1 MKNALPF
8 AILCLGALG
17 CADTLAGDDG
27 EQPLLTS
34 RQRIVG
40 GAVDTAHA
48 YVVGVGTRSRAFCSG
63 TVISQRT
70 VITAGHCHGGLSRVY
85 FGSSL
90 GRRAA
95 SVRIEV
101 SKRHPGYD
109 PATLENDLTLL
120 KLESDAPVQPAP
132 LLRESMDNNGWYIG
146 PDYTFVGYGVSD
158 GVAGTGF
165 GTRRVVTFPILA
177 VGPAR
182 VGGTPGTINAT
193 QFYYQVPAMNTCSG
207 DSGGPAFLVRW
218 GVERHAGVTS
228 FGDDPCTLDGVQAR
242 TDLDQIS
249 RFIQPTIDEFE
260 ADNPCR
266 ADGRCE
272 SACDAGPDVVDPD
285 CAEYHCGADGVCAQ
299 ACVQP
304 ADPDCAP
311 DDDHAPEWWPE
322 R

>member
-1 MKNALPF
+1 MKNAIPI
-8 AILCLGALG
+8 AILCLGGLG
-17 CADTLAGDDG
+17 CAVTQEGGEG

-48 YVVGVGTRSRAFCSG
+48 YVVGVGNRGRAYCSG
-63 TVISQRT
+63 TVISRRT
-70 VITAGHCHGGLSRVY
+70 VITAGHCHGQLTRVF
-85 FGSSL
+85 FGTNL
-90 GRRAA
+90 GRRSA
-95 SVRIEV
+95 SVRVET
-101 SKRHPGYD
+101 SRRHPEYD
-109 PATLENDLTLL
+109 PGTLQNDVALL

-132 LLRESMDNNGWYIG
+132 LLRESMGNNGWYIG

-165 GTRRVVTFPILA
+165 GMRRAVTFPILA
-177 VGPAR
+177 IGPAQ
-182 VGGTPGTINAT
+182 VGGTPGTIDET
-193 QFYYQVPAMNTCSG
+193 QFYYQVPAMNTCAG

-242 TDLDQIS
+242 TDYDQIS

-266 ADGRCE
+266 ADGL
-272 SACDAGPDVVDPD
+272 CDASCDVGPDLVDPD
-285 CAEYHCGADGVCAQ
+285 CADRHCGADGVCAL
-299 ACVQP
+299 ACVSP
-304 ADPDCAP
+304 PDPDCAP
-311 DDDHAPEWWPE
+311 DDDGAEE
-322 R
+322 

>member
-1 MKNALPF
+1 MKNALLI
-8 AILCLGALG
+8 ALLCLGAPG

-27 EQPLLTS
+27 EQPVLTS

-48 YVVGVGTRSRAFCSG
+48 YVVGVGNRIRAYCTG
-63 TVISQRT
+63 TVISRRT
-70 VITAGHCHGGLSRVY
+70 VITAGHCHGGATRVY
-85 FGSSL
+85 FGTSL
-90 GRRAA
+90 GRRSA
-95 SVRIEV
+95 SVRVEE
-101 SKRHPGYD
+101 SRRHPGFD
-109 PATLENDLTLL
+109 PGTLENDITLL

-132 LLRESMDNNGWYIG
+132 LLRESMENNGWYVG

-165 GTRRVVTFPILA
+165 GTRRVATFPILA
-177 VGPAR
+177 VGPAQ
-182 VGGTPGTINAT
+182 VGGTPGTITET
-193 QFYYQVPAMNTCSG
+193 QFYYQVPAMNTCAG

-242 TDLDQIS
+242 TDHLQLA

-266 ADGRCE
+266 ADGLCE
-272 SACDAGPDVVDPD
+272 ASCDVGPDVVDPD
-285 CAEYHCGADGVCAQ
+285 CADRHCAADGVCAL

-311 DDDHAPEWWPE
+311 DDDAPEWWSGW
-322 R
+322 

>member
-1 MKNALPF
+1 MKNALL
-8 AILCLGALG
+8 IVLLCLGAPG

-27 EQPLLTS
+27 EQPVLTS

-48 YVVGVGTRSRAFCSG
+48 YVVGVGNRMRAYCTG
-63 TVISQRT
+63 TVISRRT
-70 VITAGHCHGGLSRVY
+70 VITAGHCHAGATRVY
-85 FGSSL
+85 FGTNL
-90 GRRAA
+90 GRRSA
-95 SVRIEV
+95 SVRVEEAR
-101 SKRHPGYD
+101 RHPAFDG
-109 PATLENDLTLL
+109 ATLENDLTLL

-132 LLRESMDNNGWYIG
+132 LLRESMENNGWYVG

-158 GVAGTGF
+158 GVTGAGF

-182 VGGTPGTINAT
+182 VGGTPGMISDT
-193 QFYYQVPAMNTCSG
+193 QFYYQVPAMNTCAG

-242 TDLDQIS
+242 TDRHQIA

-266 ADGRCE
+266 ADGLCE
-272 SACDAGPDVVDPD
+272 ASCDVGPEVVDPD
-285 CAEYHCGADGVCAQ
+285 CADLHCGADGVCSL

-304 ADPDCAP
+304 ADPDCAL
-311 DDDHAPEWWPE
+311 DDAPARWW

>member
-1 MKNALPF
+1 MKNAIPIV
-8 AILCLGALG
+8 ILCLGGLG
-17 CADTLAGDDG
+17 CADASPGGEG

-40 GAVDTAHA
+40 GAADTTHA
-48 YVVGVGTRSRAFCSG
+48 YVVGVGSRNRAYCSG
-63 TVISQRT
+63 TVISRRT
-70 VITAGHCHGGLSRVY
+70 VVTAGHCYGALTRVF
-85 FGSSL
+85 FGPTL
-90 GRRAA
+90 GRRSE
-95 SVRIEV
+95 SVRVET
-101 SKRHPGYD
+101 SRRHPAFD

-120 KLESDAPVQPAP
+120 RLESDAPVQPAP
-132 LLRESMDNNGWYIG
+132 LLRESMENTSGYIG

-165 GTRRVVTFPILA
+165 GMRRAVTFPIVA
-177 VGPAR
+177 VGPAQ
-182 VGGTPGTINAT
+182 VGGTPGTIDAT
-193 QFYYQVPAMNTCSG
+193 QFYYQVPDMNTCAG
-207 DSGGPAFLVRW
+207 DSGGPAFLVRG

-266 ADGRCE
+266 ADGLCE
-272 SACDAGPDVVDPD
+272 ASCDVGPEVIDPD
-285 CAEYHCGADGVCAQ
+285 CADLHCGADGVCAL
-299 ACVQP
+299 ACVSP
-304 ADPDCAP
+304 VDPDCALR
-311 DDDHAPEWWPE
+311 AGAQV

>member
-1 MKNALPF
+1 MKNALLI
-8 AILCLGALG
+8 ALLCLGAPG
-17 CADTLAGDDG
+17 CADTVAGDDG
-27 EQPLLTS
+27 EQPVLTS

-48 YVVGVGTRSRAFCSG
+48 YVVGVGNRVRAYCTG
-63 TVISQRT
+63 TVISRRT
-70 VITAGHCHGGLSRVY
+70 VITAGHCHGGATRVY
-85 FGSSL
+85 FGTSL
-90 GRRAA
+90 GRRSA
-95 SVRIEV
+95 SARVEESR
-101 SKRHPGYD
+101 RHPGFD
-109 PATLENDLTLL
+109 PGTLENDITLL

-132 LLRESMDNNGWYIG
+132 LLRESMENNGWYVG

-165 GTRRVVTFPILA
+165 GTRRVATFPILA

-182 VGGTPGTINAT
+182 VGGTPGTITET
-193 QFYYQVPAMNTCSG
+193 QFYYQVPAMNTCAG

-242 TDLDQIS
+242 TDHLQLA

-266 ADGRCE
+266 ADGLCE
-272 SACDAGPDVVDPD
+272 PSCDVGPDVVDPD
-285 CAEYHCGADGVCAQ
+285 CAEHHCAADGVCAL

-304 ADPDCAP
+304 ADPDCALG
-311 DDDHAPEWWPE
+311 DEAPEWWSGW
-322 R
+322 

>member
-1 MKNALPF
+1 MKNAIPI
-8 AILCLGALG
+8 AILCLGGLG
-17 CADTLAGDDG
+17 CADTPAGDEG

-48 YVVGVGTRSRAFCSG
+48 YVVGVGNRSRAFCSG
-63 TVISQRT
+63 TVISRRT
-70 VITAGHCHGGLSRVY
+70 VITAGHCHGTLTRVF
-85 FGSSL
+85 FGASL
-90 GRRAA
+90 GRRSAT
-95 SVRIEV
+95 VRIET
-101 SKRHPGYD
+101 SRRHPDYD
-109 PATLENDLTLL
+109 PGTLENDLTLL

-132 LLRESMDNNGWYIG
+132 LLRESMENSGWYVG

-165 GTRRVVTFPILA
+165 GMRRVVTFPILA
-177 VGPAR
+177 VGPAQ
-182 VGGTPGTINAT
+182 VGGTPGMIDAT

-266 ADGRCE
+266 ADGL
-272 SACDAGPDVVDPD
+272 CDATCDVGPELVDPD
-285 CAEYHCGADGVCAQ
+285 CADRHCGADGVCAL
-299 ACVQP
+299 ACVAP
-304 ADPDCAP
+304 ADPDCALP
-311 DDDHAPEWWPE
+311 DEGLE
-322 R
+322 E